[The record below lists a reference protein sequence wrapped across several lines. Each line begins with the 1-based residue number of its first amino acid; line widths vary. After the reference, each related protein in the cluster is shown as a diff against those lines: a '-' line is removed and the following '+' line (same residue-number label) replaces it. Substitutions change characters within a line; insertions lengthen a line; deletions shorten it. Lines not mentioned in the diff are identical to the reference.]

1 MKETIAQIKWITIRS
16 YCNVINLKEERERE
30 RLLGQ

>member
-16 YCNVINLKEERERE
+16 YCNVINLKEEREIVRTVMK
-30 RLLGQ
+30 